1 GHEYPTHPCRRPALQ
16 GRHHRHRFLRL
27 GAEALLCVLLLAAL
41 WKTRQL
47 DLD

>member
-1 GHEYPTHPCRRPALQ
+1 
-16 GRHHRHRFLRL
+16 L